1 MAWLTLSFLLCS
13 EVIQSFLIG
22 FYQPNA
28 MDKTLFFCRRVFQ
41 RTAWQCLCWRWRW
54 LGCWKQNLCFCWQGT
69 QTVFQ
74 VQAFTLLA
82 FSLAVTKSFCPDW
95 SHSDADLPEMSWNK
109 AIKWLLSCVECR
121 YVIFHKRKQFLY
133 LIRNYVKVQTVCHY
147 FYARCR

>member
-1 MAWLTLSFLLCS
+1 MLDGHTDRHRRIFYVYTWWCETENFNRLIIRILWNYSKKKKLAWLTLSFLLCS

-95 SHSDADLPEMSWNK
+95 SHSDADLLEF
-109 AIKWLLSCVECR
+109 E
-121 YVIFHKRKQFLY
+121 
-133 LIRNYVKVQTVCHY
+133 NY
-147 FYARCR
+147 R